1 LSIYNKAKG
10 GVILKRLAYSKHL
23 ADKWIKLGY
32 KIVAL
37 SFFPNNPSGFTYH
50 LEKSFNPGAELI

>member
-1 LSIYNKAKG
+1 MSIYNKAKG

-32 KIVAL
+32 KIVAI
-37 SFFPNNPSGFTYH
+37 SYYPNCNGGFTYH
-50 LEKSFNPGAELI
+50 LEKSL